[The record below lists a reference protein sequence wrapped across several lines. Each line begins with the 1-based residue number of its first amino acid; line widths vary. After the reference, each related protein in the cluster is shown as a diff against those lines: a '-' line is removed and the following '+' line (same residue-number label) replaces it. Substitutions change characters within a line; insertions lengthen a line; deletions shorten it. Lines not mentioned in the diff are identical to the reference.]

1 MLHDLLGF
9 FGIERGEFGAGT
21 VMRTQKLVQFGVNS
35 LGIAVLG
42 ALDKERH
49 DPGCEG
55 RDSLPIKC
63 TRRKRQP
70 QQDIQQHDN
79 ERGRM

>member
-9 FGIERGEFGAGT
+9 FGIERGELGAST

-42 ALDKERH
+42 ALDK
-49 DPGCEG
+49 
-55 RDSLPIKC
+55 
-63 TRRKRQP
+63 
-70 QQDIQQHDN
+70 
-79 ERGRM
+79 